1 MFHEENDAITLS
13 WCKAIAL
20 LVMMSPALENSL
32 LLATNVAG
40 IASRRRATLVT
51 SLYDVTLAFYQRSGH

>member
-1 MFHEENDAITLS
+1 
-13 WCKAIAL
+13 